1 MLIQNIENSHKNEH
15 QTIKL
20 SLDVDDSILEIDTAI
35 PLGLIL
41 NELITNC
48 FKYAFENRTLGEI
61 YIRFHQKENEFVL
74 SVQDNGIG
82 LSADFDV
89 TKTKTL
95 GMNLIRGLVRQIS
108 GKLDFS
114 TSHEGTTF
122 SVIA

>member
-1 MLIQNIENSHKNEH
+1 
-15 QTIKL
+15 
-20 SLDVDDSILEIDTAI
+20 VDDSILEIDTAI

-48 FKYAFENRTLGEI
+48 YKYAFKNLINGEI
-61 YIRFHQKENEFVL
+61 LIRFHQKENGFLL
-74 SVQDNGIG
+74 SVKDNGIG
-82 LSADFDV
+82 LSADFDIR
-89 TKTKTL
+89 KTKTL

-114 TSHEGTTF
+114 TSNEGTTF